1 MLNRV
6 ALGSENWREEAT
18 DHPVR
23 IWRNETGDGL
33 GLFYF
38 DLPPDIPVALG
49 AIDELR
55 RFFRLLVTEAGGG
68 LVELDVVMLDGLPS
82 IRQIV
87 KQPQAGRGMTYVG
100 AYTIP
105 RCSFSYVVKIQC
117 EERGATGLRESAV
130 LDQALAQGR
139 VMLDKDE
146 GMAGWAADPYDPD
159 FQADVLRNQAED
171 ERYDAD
177 FPDHPL
183 SRLRRGL
190 KDVEASLSL
199 AESIKTAAEFQPIP
213 ARRAKKPWWRF
224 W

>member
-1 MLNRV
+1 MLDRV

-18 DHPVR
+18 DNPVR
-23 IWRNETGDGL
+23 IWRNDTGDGL

-55 RFFRLLVTEAGGG
+55 RFFRMLVTDAGGG
-68 LVELDVVMLDGLPS
+68 LVELDVVTLDGLPS

-87 KQPQAGRGMTYVG
+87 KLPQPGGGMTYVG
-100 AYTIP
+100 TYTIP
-105 RCSFSYVVKIQC
+105 RLSFSYVVKLQC
-117 EERGATGLRESAV
+117 EERGVTGLRESAI

-139 VMLDKDE
+139 VALSKDE
-146 GMAGWAADPYDPD
+146 GMTGWAADPYDPE
-159 FQADVLRNQAED
+159 FEAEVLRNQAED
-171 ERYDAD
+171 ERYDKD

-190 KDVEASLSL
+190 RDVATSVSF
-199 AESIKTAAEFQPIP
+199 AESIKSAADFTP
-213 ARRAKKPWWRF
+213 APLRRARKPWWRF

>member
-1 MLNRV
+1 MLDRV
-6 ALGSENWREEAT
+6 GLGSDHWREEAT
-18 DHPVR
+18 DLPVR
-23 IWRNETGDGL
+23 IWRNAAGDGL

-38 DLPPDIPVALG
+38 DLPPDIPVALA

-55 RFFRLLVTEAGGG
+55 RFYRLLVIQAGSG
-68 LVELDVVMLDGLPS
+68 LVELDVVALDGLPS

-87 KQPQAGRGMTYVG
+87 KQPQAGGGMTYVG
-100 AYTIP
+100 SYTIP
-105 RCSFSYVVKIQC
+105 RRSFSYVAKIQC
-117 EERGATGLRESAV
+117 EERGTTGLREAAV

-139 VMLDKDE
+139 VAVSKEE
-146 GMAGWAADPYDPD
+146 GMTGWAADPYDPD
-159 FQADVLRNQAED
+159 FQADILRNQAED

-190 KDVEASLSL
+190 KDVEVSLRL
-199 AESIKTAAEFQPIP
+199 AESIKTAAAFRPIP
-213 ARRAKKPWWRF
+213 VRRAKKPWWRF